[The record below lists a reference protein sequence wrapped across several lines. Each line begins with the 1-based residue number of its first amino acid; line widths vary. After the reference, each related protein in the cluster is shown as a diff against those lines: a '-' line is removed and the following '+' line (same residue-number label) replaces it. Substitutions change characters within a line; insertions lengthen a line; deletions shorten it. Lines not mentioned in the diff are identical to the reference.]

1 MSEQRRTRKELRTG
15 LYQFLMMM
23 YTSYLESQS
32 QEDAKSFVQQELQ
45 HQYRLFF
52 SEDIDDEILFLLL
65 EERIVA
71 IKDKLIEARQSKEE
85 DLVLHY
91 TEQIEDMKKVMSSIK
106 KGK

>member
-1 MSEQRRTRKELRTG
+1 
-15 LYQFLMMM
+15 M

-85 DLVLHY
+85 DLILHY

>member
-1 MSEQRRTRKELRTG
+1 
-15 LYQFLMMM
+15 M

-65 EERIVA
+65 EERVAA

-85 DLVLHY
+85 DLILHY